1 MRWLKLL
8 LIPALL
14 CAQVAS
20 AQQAV
25 VLMVLSGG
33 GGYPSGQAFAY
44 DANYLGSLSTNI
56 AGSTPVA
63 ADGDTVGAWRD
74 LSGNGFDLAAAADN
88 ATRPIYHVSGGKAY
102 VSFASASSTVL
113 IRSASSGLW
122 QNTSGYFTVCFSL
135 RAPSI
140 ATNAVVLGEFAT
152 GSANSIIKFL
162 TANSTTASS
171 ASVNYKTDGA
181 TVIQSPVGV
190 VRANALDATW
200 RVVCMINKGNGTQG
214 NIDGVQGT
222 YLTWSSGYSSAI
234 TTNRFTMGAN
244 MASGS
249 LTAFAD
255 MDISAARGWP
265 RVLTSAELRRTLAL
279 MKDAH
284 P

>member
-1 MRWLKLL
+1 M
-8 LIPALL
+8 P
-14 CAQVAS
+14 
-20 AQQAV
+20 
-25 VLMVLSGG
+25 
-33 GGYPSGQAFAY
+33 
-44 DANYLGSLSTNI
+44 D
-56 AGSTPVA
+56 
-63 ADGDTVGAWRD
+63 D
-74 LSGNGFDLAAAADN
+74 
-88 ATRPIYHVSGGKAY
+88 
-102 VSFASASSTVL
+102 
-113 IRSASSGLW
+113 
-122 QNTSGYFTVCFSL
+122 L
-135 RAPSI
+135 RAGGRNI

-152 GSANSIIKFL
+152 GSANSMIKFL

-181 TVIQSPVGV
+181 TVIQTPVGV
-190 VRANALDATW
+190 VQANALDATW

-255 MDISAARGWP
+255 MDISAARAWP
-265 RVLTSAELRRTLAL
+265 RVLSPSELNRVLTL
-279 MKDAH
+279 MKAAH